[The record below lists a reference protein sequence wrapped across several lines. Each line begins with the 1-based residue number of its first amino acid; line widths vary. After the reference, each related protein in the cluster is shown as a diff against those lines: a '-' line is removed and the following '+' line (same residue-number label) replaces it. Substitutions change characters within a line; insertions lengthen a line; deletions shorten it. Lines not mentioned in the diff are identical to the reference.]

1 MEHQMEALCM
11 VSLVAMEPYDNR
23 TSIDATTRCLTTAV
37 SCGDAVLCDA
47 HVVVDAR
54 LTLLNV
60 ESGVKCQVKV
70 LKRKNRNNVQ
80 YLNSKKNYMALTV
93 YNKRM
98 YSPSVFFQKVV
109 TRHNCVLSKQPFKSL
124 N

>member
-1 MEHQMEALCM
+1 MEHQVEALCM
-11 VSLVAMEPYDNR
+11 VSLVAMEPYDKR
-23 TSIDATTRCLTTAV
+23 TSIDATTRCLTTTV

-70 LKRKNRNNVQ
+70 LK
-80 YLNSKKNYMALTV
+80 KKNK
-93 YNKRM
+93 N
-98 YSPSVFFQKVV
+98 SVLY
-109 TRHNCVLSKQPFKSL
+109 LSSNNNYEP
-124 N
+124 